1 MAKHVEP
8 KALDKDGIE
17 RAMTRLRESVKERG
31 LKASTVREAVARAAL
46 SRKGHFTVDDLLHDL
61 RDGKSDKRDAHM
73 TTVYRTLPLLVDVG
87 LLQLTLLSK
96 GDEARYER
104 AFEREHHD
112 HLICNE
118 CGLVIEFHFEALEV
132 LQRDIAEQYGFL
144 LTDHVHELRGLCKT
158 CRAKTSPKRVRDRAD
173 A

>member
-1 MAKHVEP
+1 MARHLESKT
-8 KALDKDGIE
+8 LDREGIE
-17 RAMTRLRESVKERG
+17 RALARLREAVKERG

-61 RDGKSDKRDAHM
+61 RDSRDGDRKDAHM
-73 TTVYRTLPLLVDVG
+73 TTVYRTLPLLVEVG

-112 HLICNE
+112 HIICTQ
-118 CGLVIEFHFEALEV
+118 CGAIVEFHFEALEV
-132 LQRDIAEQYGFL
+132 LQRDIAEQYGFQ
-144 LTDHVHELRGLCKT
+144 LTDHVHELRGLCKN
-158 CRAKTSPKRVRDRAD
+158 CRAKPSARRQRAD

>member
-1 MAKHVEP
+1 MARQVEP
-8 KALDKDGIE
+8 KALDKEGIE
-17 RAMTRLRESVKERG
+17 RAMSRLREAVKERG
-31 LKASTVREAVARAAL
+31 LKASSVREAVARAAL
-46 SRKGHFTVDDLLHDL
+46 TRRGHFTVDDLIHDL
-61 RDGKSDKRDAHM
+61 RDGKTDRRDAHM

-118 CGLVIEFHFEALEV
+118 CGMVVEFHFEALEV
-132 LQRDIAEQYGFL
+132 LQRDIAEQYGFH
-144 LTDHVHELRGLCKT
+144 LTDHVHELHGLCKS
-158 CRAKTSPKRVRDRAD
+158 CRSKASGKRPRERVET
-173 A
+173 